1 MEAPVTANEL
11 AARRIND
18 LTKNIKELND
28 NIKEYDKWI
37 RDEENKPEKDQKK
50 ESIKEWRETI
60 KERRETIKSLRK
72 ALDNE
77 VGRAQEAEKIL
88 SHDMKQ
94 LSLQQTI
101 RQSVRAAIPLLARVP
116 RLSETSPSTRT
127 GHEPASIIVGKP
139 ATLSSVGSPRRP
151 IESSIWTRQRKAN
164 VVVFDWSS
172 EASIV
177 DLVKDF
183 LSDVLYEC
191 GLSEF
196 LTLTPEM
203 GTFELRPDLWVLRVA
218 GMPVGVVEVKKPGK
232 DVLDHENVLGEV
244 YDYLLHLPN
253 FYGAKQMIG
262 ILTTYREW
270 RVCWLD
276 NSETQNLMKADEILE
291 EKGPTTPQKNAMTE
305 KKDGSPPGLTPSKKR
320 TDYHSVTK
328 VEEKEDNEDAIV
340 KKIEPSKR
348 EMFAS
353 RIWNTEKEN
362 VFPLVASAL
371 LKMSRVR
378 HEGFD
383 HPFDQLGTR
392 TLLRLDEKSFYWD
405 RLDSKKVGNGKWDC
419 VPNAAT
425 KNLYLLED
433 LGTGSTGHVWL
444 ACSVGGAVCVLKFM
458 AKGKDNPKVL
468 EDECKC
474 WHKIYPSLAKYVR
487 VAEFCGRKALVM
499 PHFDTPKRDKET
511 LTLVESTLHQSFG
524 VKELKHPDVRWRNI
538 GVSRDADGS
547 LKAIVFDLVGVKTP
561 RPNSTWIAKAIQ
573 RLRESV
579 M

>member
-60 KERRETIKSLRK
+60 KEWRETIKSLRK

-244 YDYLLHLPN
+244 YDYFSRNPRFFSHGAN
-253 FYGAKQMIG
+253 YFSSFFY
-262 ILTTYREW
+262 
-270 RVCWLD
+270 
-276 NSETQNLMKADEILE
+276 
-291 EKGPTTPQKNAMTE
+291 
-305 KKDGSPPGLTPSKKR
+305 
-320 TDYHSVTK
+320 
-328 VEEKEDNEDAIV
+328 
-340 KKIEPSKR
+340 
-348 EMFAS
+348 
-353 RIWNTEKEN
+353 
-362 VFPLVASAL
+362 
-371 LKMSRVR
+371 
-378 HEGFD
+378 
-383 HPFDQLGTR
+383 
-392 TLLRLDEKSFYWD
+392 
-405 RLDSKKVGNGKWDC
+405 
-419 VPNAAT
+419 
-425 KNLYLLED
+425 
-433 LGTGSTGHVWL
+433 
-444 ACSVGGAVCVLKFM
+444 
-458 AKGKDNPKVL
+458 
-468 EDECKC
+468 
-474 WHKIYPSLAKYVR
+474 
-487 VAEFCGRKALVM
+487 
-499 PHFDTPKRDKET
+499 
-511 LTLVESTLHQSFG
+511 
-524 VKELKHPDVRWRNI
+524 
-538 GVSRDADGS
+538 
-547 LKAIVFDLVGVKTP
+547 
-561 RPNSTWIAKAIQ
+561 
-573 RLRESV
+573 
-579 M
+579 